1 MEEHLRVLLSQTIGE
16 FNSKRS
22 EILQLAYKEG
32 GHEAVNRVVNEYDV
46 LRDAYF
52 EIVRRQL
59 DRNNHQYEQ
68 LINIANSE
76 TEKLR
81 RSVSQLRSAIEII
94 NLSGV
99 VISLIGRILIVL
111 GI

>member
-81 RSVSQLRSAIEII
+81 RSVSQLRSVGEII
-94 NLSGV
+94 TLSGV
-99 VISLIGRILIVL
+99 VINLLGRILIIL

>member
-1 MEEHLRVLLSQTIGE
+1 VLLSQTIGE

>member
-1 MEEHLRVLLSQTIGE
+1 MLLSQTIGE

-46 LRDAYF
+46 LRDEYF

-68 LINIANSE
+68 LINAANYE

>member
-1 MEEHLRVLLSQTIGE
+1 MLLSQTIGE
-16 FNSKRS
+16 FNNKRS
-22 EILQLAYKEG
+22 EILQLAFKEG
-32 GHEAVNRVVNEYDV
+32 GHDAVNRVVNEYDV

-68 LINIANSE
+68 LINAANYE

-99 VISLIGRILIVL
+99 VISLIGRILIIL

>member
-16 FNSKRS
+16 FNRKRS
-22 EILQLAYKEG
+22 EILQVAYKEG
-32 GHEAVNRVVNEYDV
+32 GREAVDRVINEHDV

-52 EIVRRQL
+52 EILRRQL
-59 DRNNHQYEQ
+59 DRNNYQYEQ
-68 LINIANSE
+68 LINAANSE

-81 RSVSQLRSAIEII
+81 RSVSQLRSVGEII
-94 NLSGV
+94 TLSGV
-99 VISLIGRILIVL
+99 VINLLGRILIIL

>member
-16 FNSKRS
+16 FNNKRS

-32 GHEAVNRVVNEYDV
+32 GREAVDKVINEHNV

-59 DRNNHQYEQ
+59 DRNNYQYEQ

-81 RSVSQLRSAIEII
+81 RSVSQLRSVGEII
-94 NLSGV
+94 TLSGV
-99 VISLIGRILIVL
+99 VINLLGRILIIL

>member
-1 MEEHLRVLLSQTIGE
+1 MLLSQTIGE

-32 GHEAVNRVVNEYDV
+32 SHEAVNRVVNEYDV

-68 LINIANSE
+68 LINAANSE

-99 VISLIGRILIVL
+99 VISLLGRILIVL

>member
-1 MEEHLRVLLSQTIGE
+1 MLLSQTIGE
-16 FNSKRS
+16 FNNKRS

-32 GHEAVNRVVNEYDV
+32 GREAVDKVINEHNV

-68 LINIANSE
+68 LINAANYE

-99 VISLIGRILIVL
+99 VISLIGRILIIL

>member
-16 FNSKRS
+16 FNNKRS

-32 GHEAVNRVVNEYDV
+32 GREAVDRLVNEYDV

-59 DRNNHQYEQ
+59 DINNHQYEQ
-68 LINIANSE
+68 LINAANYE

-99 VISLIGRILIVL
+99 VINILGRILIVL

>member
-1 MEEHLRVLLSQTIGE
+1 MLLSQTIGE